1 VTAVT
6 STPNL
11 GLVRS
16 LGADHVV
23 DYTSTDVADSGR
35 HYDRILD
42 TVGNRSV
49 HDLRRALAEGGKA
62 AVTGF
67 TSVERLISVSLRGGK
82 EIAMVQGGCPG
93 CRGS

>member
-1 VTAVT
+1 LP
-6 STPNL
+6 TPW
-11 GLVRS
+11 VRT

-82 EIAMVQGGCPG
+82 EIPWFRRTSPPATWTC
-93 CRGS
+93 CRS